1 LDQAMTGDSSHRPHV
16 PTRAGRW
23 HAGGSGPMRI
33 LKTVLLVVGVLVLG
47 ALVYHIGTEPI
58 LETLQRLTWW
68 QFLLICLPYAAVM
81 ALDTLAWRFAFAR
94 DRAPFRR
101 LYGARVVGE
110 ALNIVTALGSIGG
123 EAAKAWLV
131 REHVSYE
138 ESVPSVV
145 IAKTTITIAQALF
158 LSIGIVLA
166 WTTLD
171 LGADI
176 LRAMLWLLVI
186 EVAAVGGFVAAQ
198 LVGLVARG
206 GRVLKTFGVIED
218 ITSAQKLD
226 AALSGYYRTA
236 WRRCTLSVAFHL
248 AGWLLGALE
257 ALIMLWALGI
267 DASVA
272 TATAIEAFGSGV
284 RFATFLV
291 PASLGAFE
299 GANAAAFGALG
310 FGASA
315 GLAFSLVRR
324 ARQAV
329 WVVVGVL
336 LLLPA
341 VRRRRRAARSS
352 PGRSGGSGR
361 R

>member
-1 LDQAMTGDSSHRPHV
+1 
-16 PTRAGRW
+16 
-23 HAGGSGPMRI
+23 MRI
-33 LKTVLLVVGVLVLG
+33 LKTVLLVLGVLLLGVLVYR
-47 ALVYHIGTEPI
+47 VGTEPI
-58 LETLQRLTWW
+58 VETLQRLTWW
-68 QFLLICLPYAAVM
+68 QFIVICLPYAAIM
-81 ALDTLAWRFAFAR
+81 AVDTLGWRFAFAR

-110 ALNIVTALGSIGG
+110 ALNVVTALGSVGG

-131 REHVSYE
+131 RDDVSYE

-158 LSIGIVLA
+158 LLIGIGLA
-166 WTTLD
+166 WTALD
-171 LGADI
+171 VSSDI
-176 LRAMLWLLVI
+176 LRGMLWLLVV
-186 EVAAVGGFVAAQ
+186 EVAAVGGFFAAQ
-198 LVGLVARG
+198 LTGLVARG
-206 GRVLKTFGVIED
+206 GRLLKAFGVIDD
-218 ITSAQKLD
+218 IGSAQKVD
-226 AALSGYYRTA
+226 AALRGYYRTE
-236 WRRCTLSVAFHL
+236 WRRFALSVSFHL

-257 ALIMLWALGI
+257 AFIMLWALGI
-267 DASVA
+267 DVSLV

-310 FGASA
+310 YGAGA
-315 GLAFSLVRR
+315 GLAFSFVRR

-329 WVVVGVL
+329 WVVIGIA

-341 VRRRRRAARSS
+341 IRRRRRGAQSSRGPGGGNARRS
-352 PGRSGGSGR
+352 GRSGA
-361 R
+361 